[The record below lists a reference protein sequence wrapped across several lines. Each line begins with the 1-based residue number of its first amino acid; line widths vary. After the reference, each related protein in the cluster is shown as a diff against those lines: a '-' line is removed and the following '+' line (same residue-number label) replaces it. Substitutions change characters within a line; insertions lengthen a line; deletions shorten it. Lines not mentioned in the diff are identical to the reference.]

1 MNANPPTETT
11 SNKEPDRRPLDPA
24 ERAALRPENQRLLAL
39 LDEWR
44 NNPLTE
50 EEEAILTEME
60 AFRREH
66 PILFNS
72 LSQK

>member
-1 MNANPPTETT
+1 MNAKPPTETT
-11 SNKEPDRRPLDPA
+11 PNAEQVRRPLDAA

-50 EEEAILTEME
+50 EEEAILTETE

-66 PILFNS
+66 PVSFNS